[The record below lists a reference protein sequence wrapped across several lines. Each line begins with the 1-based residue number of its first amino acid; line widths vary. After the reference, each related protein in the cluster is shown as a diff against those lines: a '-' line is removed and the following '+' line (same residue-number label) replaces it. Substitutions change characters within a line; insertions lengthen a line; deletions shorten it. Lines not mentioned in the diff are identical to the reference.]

1 MASDKSWKKIFEHTG
16 MDSHDFDSAPY
27 ELSADQIKAAC
38 QEFTKTAEK
47 TKRRLV
53 IYFHRI
59 YSAKC
64 SNIWGQQYQS
74 WEAVENQG
82 MMGRPAA

>member
-38 QEFTKTAEK
+38 QEFTKTA
-47 TKRRLV
+47 
-53 IYFHRI
+53 
-59 YSAKC
+59 
-64 SNIWGQQYQS
+64 
-74 WEAVENQG
+74 
-82 MMGRPAA
+82 